1 MVNGVKAI
9 DRTNRTERLQ
19 ERVEVGTAVSA
30 TKNKTKVTTN
40 IFSNSDTVAAANT
53 ATGIKG
59 QANAEK
65 IMGKTTKLPTF
76 AKYSDS
82 GKGR

>member
-1 MVNGVKAI
+1 MVNGVKVI

-19 ERVEVGTAVSA
+19 ERVEVGTAVS
-30 TKNKTKVTTN
+30 TTRGASLN
-40 IFSNSDTVAAANT
+40 IFSNSETVAAANT

-65 IMGKTTKLPTF
+65 IMGKKPKTVNF

-82 GKGR
+82 GKGQ